1 MVTEK
6 GGIIRHYDMVSGQP
20 IFSLDCHNMPVTSAD
35 WSHCDSTLV
44 GAVAGSSW
52 YLWDLSQ
59 SRSECMHVYVIFY
72 YVVMAI
78 GTINTV

>member
-1 MVTEK
+1 MVIEK

-20 IFSLDCHNMPVTSAD
+20 IFSLDCHNTPVTSAD

-52 YLWDLSQ
+52 YLWDISQ
-59 SRSECMHVYVIFY
+59 SRCVFNMYLDPSCRNSQ
-72 YVVMAI
+72 AI
-78 GTINTV
+78 S